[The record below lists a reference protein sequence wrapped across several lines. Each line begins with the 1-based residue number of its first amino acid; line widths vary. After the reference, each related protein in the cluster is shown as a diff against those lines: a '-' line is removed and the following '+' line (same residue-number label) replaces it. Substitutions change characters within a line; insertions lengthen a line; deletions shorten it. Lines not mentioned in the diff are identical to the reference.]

1 MSGQGFNPP
10 GSDAREG
17 ELLLSHGLLLTPTRL
32 AILAAFGLAA
42 VLVGRKP
49 MVALL
54 ATGDELR
61 ELGEDL
67 PKGPWTVCNNRYLL
81 GWLTASAGGVPIHLG
96 IAKDDPAEIAKK
108 MGVPEADVVI
118 STGGTGRGDRDFL
131 LEAWQQL
138 GVRPIFTKIRLAPGK
153 HTALGVRGRQ
163 IYFGLSGNPWAA
175 RAVFQ
180 ELIAPVI
187 RKLQGQLEPSDV
199 TIPAILESPVLNR
212 GGLGRIVSGR
222 LIMSGFQ
229 PVFAPDTDRRGT
241 SNFRAVTGR
250 FAYILLNSHVVEI
263 PDGSVVRVR
272 LHDLPSIASV
282 SINGPESHDGGK
294 DCVASSP

>member
-1 MSGQGFNPP
+1 MLQ
-10 GSDAREG
+10 
-17 ELLLSHGLLLTPTRL
+17 
-32 AILAAFGLAA
+32 
-42 VLVGRKP
+42 
-49 MVALL
+49 
-54 ATGDELR
+54 
-61 ELGEDL
+61 
-67 PKGPWTVCNNRYLL
+67 GPWTICNNRYLL
-81 GWLTASAGGVPIHLG
+81 GWLVASAGGVPLHLG
-96 IAKDDPAEIAKK
+96 IARDNPSLIAEKLEAR
-108 MGVPEADVVI
+108 EADVVI
-118 STGGTGRGDRDFL
+118 STGGTGQGDRDFL
-131 LEAWQQL
+131 LEAWGRL
-138 GVRPIFTKIRLAPGK
+138 GVRTIFTRIRLSPGK

-263 PDGSVVRVR
+263 PNGSVVRVR
-272 LHDLPSIASV
+272 LHDLPSLASDL
-282 SINGPESHDGGK
+282 IHGPEPHDEDGK
-294 DCVASSP
+294 DSVAYSP